1 MSDSGIRRLNIEQLT
16 PGMVIV
22 QITRQNGPVR
32 IKKSG
37 LVTSHSMVQG
47 LAEMGVQEVDID
59 PSQTVEVEAP
69 VAVRTPTQQ
78 LLRGDHDTR
87 GAQDA
92 QVSEQFNRSL
102 FLPTIQGLPSP
113 WRYTLIQA
121 GQFVA
126 IAILGIGLGF
136 AAGSASGWWPALFS
150 SSTLVQNTTN
160 PSSQTPSNPVDDA
173 AASSASANT
182 QNEAS
187 NREAQPGEFAQGPDP
202 QEPTSAVRTKEPVAA
217 STEAPAVARQRSD
230 EDSQSEPAP
239 AASQDD
245 YAGKVLNEPDQNSQ
259 AKVSQALLDKFNQAI
274 DELDEVPKAERE
286 PEVPVNVSDS
296 IMRVDELPARLL
308 TRLPAMKF
316 SAHMYASNPSDRW
329 VRVNGKQRGEGDW
342 INDQVQ
348 VVKIEG
354 QRVILAFQGEQFSM
368 AALTDW

>member
-1 MSDSGIRRLNIEQLT
+1 MSENRVQRLTIEQLT

-22 QITRQNGPVR
+22 QVTRQNGPVR
-32 IKKSG
+32 IRKSG

-47 LAEMGVQEVDID
+47 LAEMGVQEVEID
-59 PSQTVEVEAP
+59 PAQTVEVETP
-69 VAVRTPTQQ
+69 VVGRTQTQQ

-113 WRYTLIQA
+113 WRHTLIQA

-136 AAGSASGWWPALFS
+136 AGGSASGWWPALFS

-173 AASSASANT
+173 TTSSVSANIK
-182 QNEAS
+182 NEGS
-187 NREAQPGEFAQGPDP
+187 NREAQPDESAQGLDP
-202 QEPTSAVRTKEPVAA
+202 QESASAVQTEEPVAA
-217 STEAPAVARQRSD
+217 STEAPAVARQHSD
-230 EDSQSEPAP
+230 EDSQPEPAP

-245 YAGKVLNEPDQNSQ
+245 YAGKVLNEPDQSSQ

-274 DELDEVPKAERE
+274 DDLDETPKAERG
-286 PEVPVNVSDS
+286 PEVPVNVSDD

-316 SAHMYASNPSDRW
+316 SAHMYASNPADRW

-342 INDQVQ
+342 INDEVQ

-354 QRVILAFQGEQFSM
+354 QRVILGFQGEQFSM